1 LKAGERIKYKMVFPN
16 NIQNKKL
23 RRIAEKVY
31 SNVPVTREDAL
42 CMIKTDDIL
51 DLGAIA
57 NHIRTRLHGGI
68 AYYGVNMNLNYTNI
82 CELRCPLCAYSCDEN
97 DENAFLLSFGEI
109 EERIKSAVSM
119 GIDEVHIVGG
129 LHPKLTLSYFEKMIS
144 LIKGIKPDMHIVA
157 FTAVEYDYFAK
168 INNVSLEEVFRR
180 LMDAGV
186 EALPGGG
193 AEIFS
198 SHIRDIIAPKKISGT
213 KWLSVMRTAHKMG
226 LKTNATMLYNHIEKP
241 EDIVDHLSRIRDL
254 QDETAGFKT
263 FVPLQF
269 HGENTKI
276 DVKRSTTGYDD
287 IRIYAT
293 SRIFLHNVP
302 HLKALWMYVG
312 EKMAQVLLRFGVDD
326 IGATYHN
333 EKVVHAAGAQTPDFG
348 SESFLRRLIHKAQL
362 IPERTTA
369 SYRTVSPHP
378 KEAAI

>member
-1 LKAGERIKYKMVFPN
+1 MTFPN
-16 NIQNKKL
+16 NIINKKL
-23 RRIAEKVY
+23 RSIAEKVY
-31 SNVPVTREDAL
+31 SDIPVTKEDAL
-42 CMIKTDDIL
+42 CMLKTDDIL

-57 NHIRTRLHGGI
+57 NHIRTRLHGDL

-97 DENAFLLSFGEI
+97 DENAFLLSFDEI
-109 EERIKSAVSM
+109 KERIRSAVSM

-129 LHPKLTLSYFEKMIS
+129 LHPKLTLGYFEKMLR

-198 SHIRDIIAPKKISGT
+198 VHVRDIIAPKKISGT
-213 KWLSVMRTAHKMG
+213 KWLSVMRTAHTMG
-226 LKTNATMLYNHIEKP
+226 LKTNATMLYNHIEEP
-241 EDIVDHLSRIRDL
+241 EDIADHLSRIRDL

-287 IRIYAT
+287 IRIYAA

-362 IPERTTA
+362 MPERTTA
-369 SYRTVSPHP
+369 GYRTVSAHS

>member
-1 LKAGERIKYKMVFPN
+1 MAFPN
-16 NIQNKKL
+16 NIHNKKL
-23 RRIAEKVY
+23 RSIAEKVH
-31 SNVPVTREDAL
+31 SNIPVTKEDAL
-42 CMIKTDDIL
+42 FMIKTNDIL

-57 NHIRTRLHGGI
+57 NHIKTKLHKNI

-97 DENAFLLSFGEI
+97 DENAFLLSFDDI
-109 EERIKSAVSM
+109 EKRIRHAVSM

-129 LHPKLTLSYFEKMIS
+129 LHPKLTLGYFEKMIR
-144 LIKGIKPDMHIVA
+144 LIKGIKPNMHIVA

-186 EALPGGG
+186 QALPGGG

-198 SHIRDIIAPKKISGT
+198 PHVRDIIAPKKISGT
-213 KWLSVMRTAHKMG
+213 KWLSVMQTAHKMG
-226 LKTNATMLYNHIEKP
+226 LKTNATLLYNHIEKP

-254 QDETAGFKT
+254 QDETGGFKT

-276 DVKRSTTGYDD
+276 DVKRPTTGYDD

-326 IGATYHN
+326 IGATYNN

-362 IPERTTA
+362 LPERTTA
-369 SYRTVSPHP
+369 GYRTVSDHP

>member
-1 LKAGERIKYKMVFPN
+1 LKAGGRRKYKMAFPN
-16 NIQNKKL
+16 NIHNKKL
-23 RRIAEKVY
+23 RSIAEKVH
-31 SNVPVTREDAL
+31 SNVPVTKEDAL
-42 CMIKTDDIL
+42 FMLKTNDIL

-57 NHIRTRLHGGI
+57 NHIKTRLHKNI

-97 DENAFLLSFGEI
+97 DENAFLLSFDDI
-109 EERIKSAVSM
+109 EKRIRRAVSM

-129 LHPKLTLSYFEKMIS
+129 LHPKLTLDYFEKMIR

-186 EALPGGG
+186 QALPGGG

-198 SHIRDIIAPKKISGT
+198 PHIRDIIAPKKISGT
-213 KWLSVMRTAHKMG
+213 KWLSVMQTAHKMG
-226 LKTNATMLYNHIEKP
+226 LKTNATLLYNHIEKP

-254 QDETAGFKT
+254 QDETGGFKT

-276 DVKRSTTGYDD
+276 DVKRPTTGYDD

-362 IPERTTA
+362 LPERTTA
-369 SYRTVSPHP
+369 SYRTVSDPP

>member
-1 LKAGERIKYKMVFPN
+1 LKAGEKRNNKMAFPN

-31 SNVPVTREDAL
+31 SNVPVTKEDAL
-42 CMIKTDDIL
+42 CMLKTDDIL

-57 NHIRTRLHGGI
+57 NHIRTRLHGNI

-97 DENAFLLSFGEI
+97 DENAFLLSFDDI
-109 EERIKSAVSM
+109 EKRIQSAVSV

-129 LHPKLTLSYFEKMIS
+129 LHPKLTLDYFEKMLR

-168 INNVSLEEVFRR
+168 INNISLEEAFRR

-198 SHIRDIIAPKKISGT
+198 GHIRDIIAPKKISGK

-226 LKTNATMLYNHIEKP
+226 LKTNATMLYNHIEEP
-241 EDIVDHLSRIRDL
+241 EDVVDHLSRIRDL

-302 HLKALWMYVG
+302 HLKALWMYIG

-348 SESFLRRLIHKAQL
+348 SEWFLRRLIHEAQL
-362 IPERTTA
+362 MPERTTA
-369 SYRTVSPHP
+369 SYRTVSAHP
-378 KEAAI
+378 KEVVI

>member
-1 LKAGERIKYKMVFPN
+1 LKAGGRRKYKMAFPN
-16 NIQNKKL
+16 NIHNKKL
-23 RRIAEKVY
+23 RSIAEKVH
-31 SNVPVTREDAL
+31 SNVPVTKEDAL
-42 CMIKTDDIL
+42 FMLKTNDIL

-57 NHIRTRLHGGI
+57 NHIKTRLHKNI

-97 DENAFLLSFGEI
+97 DENAFLLSFDDI
-109 EERIKSAVSM
+109 EKRIRRAVSM

-129 LHPKLTLSYFEKMIS
+129 LHPKLTLDYFEKMIR

-186 EALPGGG
+186 QALPGGG

-198 SHIRDIIAPKKISGT
+198 PHIRDIIAPKKISGT
-213 KWLSVMRTAHKMG
+213 KWLSVMQTAHKMG
-226 LKTNATMLYNHIEKP
+226 LKTNATLLYNHIEKP

-254 QDETAGFKT
+254 QDETGGFKT

-276 DVKRSTTGYDD
+276 DVKRPTTGYDD

-362 IPERTTA
+362 FPERTTA
-369 SYRTVSPHP
+369 SYPTVSDPP
-378 KEAAI
+378 KEAMI

>member
-1 LKAGERIKYKMVFPN
+1 LKAGERRKNKMAFPN

-23 RRIAEKVY
+23 RSIAEKVY
-31 SNVPVTREDAL
+31 SDVPVTEEDAL
-42 CMIKTDDIL
+42 CMLKTDDIL

-57 NHIRTRLHGGI
+57 NYIRTRLHGNF

-82 CELRCPLCAYSCDEN
+82 CELRCPLCAYSCDEK
-97 DENAFLLSFGEI
+97 DENAFLLSIDDI
-109 EERIKSAVSM
+109 EERIRSAVSF

-129 LHPKLTLSYFEKMIS
+129 LHPKLTLDYFEQMIRI
-144 LIKGIKPDMHIVA
+144 IKGIKPNMHIVA

-168 INNVSLEEVFRR
+168 INSVTLEEVFRR
-180 LMDAGV
+180 LMEAGV

-198 SHIRDIIAPKKISGT
+198 PHIRDLIAPKKISGT

-226 LKTNATMLYNHIEKP
+226 LKTNATMLYNHIEEP

-276 DVKRSTTGYDD
+276 DVKRSTTGCDD

-312 EKMAQVLLRFGVDD
+312 EKMAQVLLKFGVDD

-348 SESFLRRLIHKAQL
+348 SEPFLRRLIHKAQL
-362 IPERTTA
+362 MPERTTA
-369 SYRTVSPHP
+369 SYRTVSDHP
-378 KEAAI
+378 KEVAI

>member
-1 LKAGERIKYKMVFPN
+1 MAFPN

-23 RRIAEKVY
+23 RSIAEKVY
-31 SNVPVTREDAL
+31 SDVPVTEEDAL
-42 CMIKTDDIL
+42 CMLKTDDIL

-57 NHIRTRLHGGI
+57 NYIRTRLHGNF

-82 CELRCPLCAYSCDEN
+82 CELRCPLCAYSCDEK
-97 DENAFLLSFGEI
+97 DENAFLLSIDDI
-109 EERIKSAVSM
+109 EERIRSAVSF

-129 LHPKLTLSYFEKMIS
+129 LHPKLTLDYFEQMIRI
-144 LIKGIKPDMHIVA
+144 IKGIKPNMHIVA

-168 INNVSLEEVFRR
+168 INSVTLEEVFRR
-180 LMDAGV
+180 LMEAGV

-198 SHIRDIIAPKKISGT
+198 PHIRDLIAPKKISGT

-226 LKTNATMLYNHIEKP
+226 LKTNATMLYNHIEEP

-276 DVKRSTTGYDD
+276 DVKRSTTGCDD

-312 EKMAQVLLRFGVDD
+312 EKMAQVLLKFGVDD

-348 SESFLRRLIHKAQL
+348 SEPFLRRLIHKAQL

-369 SYRTVSPHP
+369 SYRTVSDHP
-378 KEAAI
+378 KEVVI

>member
-1 LKAGERIKYKMVFPN
+1 LKAGERRKNKMAFPN

-23 RRIAEKVY
+23 RSIAEKVY
-31 SNVPVTREDAL
+31 SDVPVTKEDAL
-42 CMIKTDDIL
+42 CMLTTDDIL

-57 NHIRTRLHGGI
+57 NHIRTRLHGNI

-97 DENAFLLSFGEI
+97 DENAFLLSFDDI
-109 EERIKSAVSM
+109 EERIRSAVSL

-129 LHPKLTLSYFEKMIS
+129 LHPKLTLGYFEQMIRI
-144 LIKGIKPDMHIVA
+144 IKGIKPDMHIVA

-168 INNVSLEEVFRR
+168 IHNVSLEEVFRR
-180 LMDAGV
+180 MMDAGV

-198 SHIRDIIAPKKISGT
+198 PHIRDIIAPKKISGT
-213 KWLSVMRTAHKMG
+213 KWLSVMQTAHKMG
-226 LKTNATMLYNHIEKP
+226 LKTNATMLYNHIEDP

-369 SYRTVSPHP
+369 SYRTVSNLP
-378 KEAAI
+378 KEVAI

>member
-1 LKAGERIKYKMVFPN
+1 MKAGGKIKYNMALPD

-23 RRIAEKVY
+23 RSIAEKVC
-31 SNVPVTREDAL
+31 NNIPAGKEDAL
-42 CMIKTDDIL
+42 YMLTTHDIL
-51 DLGAIA
+51 DLGTIA
-57 NHIRTRLHGGI
+57 HYVRTKLHGDI

-82 CELRCPLCAYSCDEN
+82 CELRCPLCAFSCDEN
-97 DENAFLLSFGEI
+97 DENAFLLSLDEI
-109 EERIKSAVSM
+109 EKRIHSAAIS

-129 LHPKLTLSYFEKMIS
+129 LHPHLTLDYFEQMLR
-144 LIKGIKPDMHIVA
+144 LIKKIKSDMHIVA

-168 INNVSLEEVFRR
+168 KNKISLEEVFKR

-198 SHIRDIIAPKKISGT
+198 PRIRDIIAPKKISGT

-226 LKTNATMLYNHIEKP
+226 LKTNATMLYNHIETA
-241 EDIVDHLSRIRDL
+241 EDIVDHLSQIRDL
-254 QDETAGFKT
+254 QDETGGFKT

-269 HGENTKI
+269 HSENTAL
-276 DVKRSTTGYDD
+276 DVTRTTTGYDD

-302 HLKALWMYVG
+302 HLKALWMYLG
-312 EKMAQVLLRFGVDD
+312 EKMAQTLLRFGVDD
-326 IGATYHN
+326 IGATYNN
-333 EKVVHAAGAQTPDFG
+333 EKVVHAAGARTPDFG
-348 SESFLRRLIHKAQL
+348 SESFLKRLIHNAQL

-369 SYRTVSPHP
+369 SYRSICVGSE
-378 KEAAI
+378 KELV

>member
-1 LKAGERIKYKMVFPN
+1 MTFPN
-16 NIQNKKL
+16 TIQNKKL
-23 RRIAEKVY
+23 RRIAEKV
-31 SNVPVTREDAL
+31 SGNIPVTQEDAL
-42 CMIKTDDIL
+42 CMLTTDDIL

-57 NHIRTRLHGGI
+57 NHVRTRLHGNI
-68 AYYGVNMNLNYTNI
+68 AYYGVNINLNYTNI

-97 DENAFLLSFGEI
+97 DANAFLLSYDDI
-109 EERIKSAVSM
+109 KERMQRAVSL

-129 LHPKLTLSYFEKMIS
+129 LHPKLTLDYFEQMIRI
-144 LIKGIKPDMHIVA
+144 IKGIKPDMHIVA

-168 INNVSLEEVFRR
+168 INQIPLEEVFRR
-180 LMDAGV
+180 LIDAGV

-198 SHIRDIIAPKKISGT
+198 PHIRDIIAPKKISGT

-241 EDIVDHLSRIRDL
+241 VDIVDHLARIRDL
-254 QDETAGFKT
+254 QDETNGFKT

-276 DVKRSTTGYDD
+276 DVKSSTTGYDD

-293 SRIFLHNVP
+293 SRVFLHNVP

-312 EKMAQVLLRFGVDD
+312 EKMAQVLLKFGVDD

-369 SYRTVSPHP
+369 SYGGTSAHP
-378 KEAAI
+378 KEMAI

>member
-1 LKAGERIKYKMVFPN
+1 MVFPN
-16 NIQNKKL
+16 NIHNKKL
-23 RRIAEKVY
+23 RSIAEKVY
-31 SNVPVTREDAL
+31 SEVPVTKEDAFFML
-42 CMIKTDDIL
+42 KTNDIL

-57 NHIRTRLHGGI
+57 NHIKTKLHKNI

-97 DENAFLLSFGEI
+97 DENAFLLSFDDI
-109 EERIKSAVSM
+109 EKRIRRAVSM

-129 LHPKLTLSYFEKMIS
+129 LHPKLTLGYFEKMIR
-144 LIKGIKPDMHIVA
+144 LIKKIKPDMHIVA

-168 INNVSLEEVFRR
+168 INNVSLEEVFQR

-186 EALPGGG
+186 QALPGGG

-198 SHIRDIIAPKKISGT
+198 PHIRDIIAPKKISGT
-213 KWLSVMRTAHKMG
+213 KWLSVMKTAHKMG
-226 LKTNATMLYNHIEKP
+226 LKTNATLLYNHIEEP

-254 QDETAGFKT
+254 QDETGGFKT

-276 DVKRSTTGYDD
+276 DVNSPTTGYDD

-333 EKVVHAAGAQTPDFG
+333 EKVVHAAGAMTPDFG

-362 IPERTTA
+362 LPERTTA
-369 SYRTVSPHP
+369 SYRTLSDHP
-378 KEAAI
+378 KKAAI

>member
-1 LKAGERIKYKMVFPN
+1 MTFPN

-23 RRIAEKVY
+23 RSIAEKVY
-31 SNVPVTREDAL
+31 SDVPVSKEDAL
-42 CMIKTDDIL
+42 CMLQTNDIL

-57 NHIRTRLHGGI
+57 NHIRTRLHGDI

-97 DENAFLLSFGEI
+97 DENAFLLSFDEI
-109 EERIKSAVSM
+109 EERIQNAVSM

-129 LHPKLTLSYFEKMIS
+129 LHPKLTLDYFEKMIR

-198 SHIRDIIAPKKISGT
+198 GHIRDIIAPKKISGT

-226 LKTNATMLYNHIEKP
+226 LKTNATMLYNHIEEP

-254 QDETAGFKT
+254 QGETAGFKT
-263 FVPLQF
+263 LVPLQF

-293 SRIFLHNVP
+293 SRIFLYNVP

-326 IGATYHN
+326 IGATYHD

-348 SESFLRRLIHKAQL
+348 SESFLKRLIHKAKL
-362 IPERTTA
+362 MPVRTTA
-369 SYRTVSPHP
+369 SYRTVPAHP
-378 KEAAI
+378 KEVAI

>member
-1 LKAGERIKYKMVFPN
+1 MTFPN
-16 NIQNKKL
+16 NIKNKKL
-23 RRIAEKVY
+23 RSIAEKVEG
-31 SNVPVTREDAL
+31 NIPVSKEDAL
-42 CMIKTDDIL
+42 CMLTTNDIL

-57 NHIRTRLHGGI
+57 HYIRTGLHKDI

-82 CELRCPLCAYSCDEN
+82 CELRCPLCAYSCDE
-97 DENAFLLSFGEI
+97 DGKNAFVLSLEEI
-109 EERIKSAVSM
+109 EKRIRNAVSM

-129 LHPKLTLSYFEKMIS
+129 LYPELTIDYFEKMLR
-144 LIKGIKPDMHIVA
+144 LIKRIKPDMHIVG

-168 INNVSLEEVFRR
+168 RNQISLEEVFRR
-180 LMDAGV
+180 LMEAGV

-198 SHIRDIIAPKKISGT
+198 SHVRDIIAPKKISGT

-226 LKTNATMLYNHIEKP
+226 LKTNATMLYNHIEDP
-241 EDIVDHLSRIRDL
+241 EDIVDHLSRLRDL
-254 QDETAGFKT
+254 QDETGGFKT

-276 DVKRSTTGYDD
+276 TAKRATTGYDD

-348 SESFLRRLIHKAQL
+348 SEFFLRRLIQKAHL
-362 IPERTTA
+362 TPERTTA
-369 SYRTVSPHP
+369 SYRNASSCSKEVSS
-378 KEAAI
+378 

>member
-1 LKAGERIKYKMVFPN
+1 MTFPN
-16 NIQNKKL
+16 NIQSKKL

-31 SNVPVTREDAL
+31 SDVPVTKEDAL
-42 CMIKTDDIL
+42 TMLKTDDIL

-57 NHIRTRLHGGI
+57 NHVRTRLHGNI

-97 DENAFLLSFGEI
+97 DENAFLLSFDDI
-109 EERIKSAVSM
+109 EKRIRSAVSM

-129 LHPKLTLSYFEKMIS
+129 LHPKLTIGYFEQMIR

-168 INNVSLEEVFRR
+168 INNLSLEEVFKR

-198 SHIRDIIAPKKISGT
+198 PHIRDIIAPKKISGT
-213 KWLSVMRTAHKMG
+213 KWLSVMRMAHKMG
-226 LKTNATMLYNHIEKP
+226 LKTNATMLYNHIEKSD
-241 EDIVDHLSRIRDL
+241 DIVDHLWRIREL

-269 HGENTKI
+269 HGENTRI
-276 DVKRSTTGYDD
+276 DVKGSTGYDD

-293 SRIFLHNVP
+293 SRVFLHNIP

-362 IPERTTA
+362 MPERTTA
-369 SYRTVSPHP
+369 SYRTVSAHP

>member
-1 LKAGERIKYKMVFPN
+1 MAFPN
-16 NIQNKKL
+16 NIQNEEL
-23 RRIAEKVY
+23 RRIAEKV
-31 SNVPVTREDAL
+31 SSDIPVTKEDAL
-42 CMIKTDDIL
+42 CMLKTNDIL

-57 NHIRTRLHGGI
+57 NHIRTRLHGNI

-97 DENAFLLSFGEI
+97 DENAFLLSFDDI
-109 EERIKSAVSM
+109 EKRIRTAVSF

-129 LHPKLTLSYFEKMIS
+129 LHPKLTLDYFEKMIRI
-144 LIKGIKPDMHIVA
+144 IKGIKPDMHIVA

-168 INNVSLEEVFRR
+168 INNVSLEEVFGR

-198 SHIRDIIAPKKISGT
+198 PHIRDIIAPKKISGT
-213 KWLSVMRTAHKMG
+213 KWLFVMRTAHKMG
-226 LKTNATMLYNHIEKP
+226 LKTNATMLYNHIEEP

-269 HGENTKI
+269 HEENTKI

-348 SESFLRRLIHKAQL
+348 SESFLRRLINKAQL
-362 IPERTTA
+362 MPERTTA
-369 SYRTVSPHP
+369 SYRTVSDHP
-378 KEAAI
+378 KEVVI